1 MDADLFAAKEVA
13 KLLEVSDRQ
22 VDAERT
28 PDAMLSELADVDS
41 NSAKELFQCNGW
53 SQRFQVFGELLKI
66 VIALQDA
73 LDGAVRV
80 DKERYRQ

>member
-28 PDAMLSELADVDS
+28 PDAMLSELADIDS
-41 NSAKELFQCNGW
+41 NSAKELFQCNG
-53 SQRFQVFGELLKI
+53 
-66 VIALQDA
+66 
-73 LDGAVRV
+73 
-80 DKERYRQ
+80 